1 MSYLQVRYFIVFFRH
16 HFNYFFQGYD
26 TLHAVGVVVDFEL
39 QIFFTLPEIIA
50 VYMQ

>member
-1 MSYLQVRYFIVFFRH
+1 MSYLQMHNYIVFFWD
-16 HFNYFFQGYD
+16 HFNDLFQGFD